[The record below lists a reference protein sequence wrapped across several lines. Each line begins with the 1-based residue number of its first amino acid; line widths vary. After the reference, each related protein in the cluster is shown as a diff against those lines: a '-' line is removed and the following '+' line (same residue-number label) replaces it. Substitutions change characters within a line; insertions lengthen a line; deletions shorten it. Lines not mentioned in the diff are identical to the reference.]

1 MSACPITVQIPFGD
15 RTTAVPCGKPA
26 VTDLCADHQADRERL
41 AVPTPPPFY
50 VTTRSGLVHVAT
62 CGRVSGRDA
71 WRWEARN
78 DGPGVAR
85 ACEFCL
91 PDGLPGVEA

>member
-1 MSACPITVQIPFGD
+1 MSCPITVQVPLGD
-15 RTTAVPCGKPA
+15 RTAAVPCGKPA

-41 AVPTPPPFY
+41 AVPTPPAFY

-62 CGRVSGRDA
+62 CGRVRGRDA
-71 WRWEARN
+71 WRWRPAD

-85 ACEFCL
+85 ACGWCL
-91 PDGLPGVEA
+91 PNGLPEGEA